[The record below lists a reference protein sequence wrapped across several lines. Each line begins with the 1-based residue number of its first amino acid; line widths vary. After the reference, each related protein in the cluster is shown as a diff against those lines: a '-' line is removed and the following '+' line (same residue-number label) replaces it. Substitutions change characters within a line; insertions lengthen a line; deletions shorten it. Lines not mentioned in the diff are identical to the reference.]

1 MTTFTSARKA
11 PVAAEGLRAV
21 DVAVTRL
28 NRQKK
33 ISLALASASCALL
46 GVGSIHAETQED
58 PSTWEVSTEVLF
70 YSEPDRIQAIEP
82 VVQVKKW
89 LDTDETLTFR
99 LTLDSLT
106 GASATG
112 AIPTDTVQTFTTP
125 SGNSSY
131 LIQPNTTPLDPTFKD
146 TRIAFN
152 AAWQKPLDRLTTM
165 TLGGNISN
173 EYDYLSISANALF
186 SRDFNQRNT
195 TLSAGISYA
204 SDTIS
209 PVGNVPIPFGQ
220 MAPAGEP
227 QPRGAESETKTTADL
242 LLGVTQIISRNSL
255 IQVNYS
261 LSQSDGYHTDPYKI
275 LTVVDDATGRPEFA
289 SGTLPKVLFEN
300 RPDSRTKNSLF
311 ALYKHFFSG
320 DIMDLSY
327 RYFWDDWGLKSNTFD
342 LSYRIRTSA
351 KSYWQPHLRY
361 YMQSEVDFYQ
371 YYLLK
376 SDVDAGNLP
385 TNATADYR
393 LGDMDAVTL
402 GLKYGYESWS
412 VAFEYY
418 LQMMDEPD
426 NKFGE
431 LNNQELAPDV
441 EAVMLRFNY
450 DF

>member
-1 MTTFTSARKA
+1 MQLTTIFTSARKVLV
-11 PVAAEGLRAV
+11 VAEDLQEA

-28 NRQKK
+28 KKQKK

-46 GVGSIHAETQED
+46 GIGSSHAETPEEPGKWD
-58 PSTWEVSTEVLF
+58 IKSEILF
-70 YSEPDRIQAIEP
+70 YSEPDRVQAIEP
-82 VVQVKKW
+82 VVEAKKW
-89 LDTDETLTFR
+89 LDTDETLTFK

-112 AIPTDTVQTFTTP
+112 AIPTNTVQTFTTP
-125 SGNSSY
+125 SGNASY
-131 LIQPNTTPLDPTFKD
+131 VIQPNTTPLDPTFKD
-146 TRIAFN
+146 TRVAFS
-152 AAWQKPLDRLTTM
+152 AAWEKPLDRLTTM
-165 TLGGNISN
+165 TLGGNVSN
-173 EYDYLSISANALF
+173 EYDYFSVSANALF

-220 MAPAGEP
+220 MAPAGDP
-227 QPRGAESETKTTADL
+227 QPRGADSETKTTTDL
-242 LLGVTQIISRNSL
+242 LLGVTQIINRNSL
-255 IQVNYS
+255 IQFNYS
-261 LSQSDGYHTDPYKI
+261 LSQSDGYHTDPYKF
-275 LTVVDDATGRPEFA
+275 LTVVDDVTGLPVFA
-289 SGTLPKVLFEN
+289 SGTLPTVLYEN

-311 ALYKHFFSG
+311 TQYKHFFSG
-320 DIMDLSY
+320 DVMDLSY
-327 RYFWDDWGLKSNTFD
+327 RYFWDDWGLKSNTFE
-342 LSYRIRTSA
+342 LRYRINTSA

-361 YMQSEVDFYQ
+361 YVQSEVDFYQ
-371 YYLLK
+371 YFLL
-376 SDVDAGNLP
+376 DGAALP
-385 TNATADYR
+385 TYATADYR
-393 LGDMDAVTL
+393 LGDMDAITL
-402 GLKYGYESWS
+402 GLKYGYQDWS

-441 EAVMLRFNY
+441 EAFMLRFSY